1 MLFTR
6 LWRKSLRR
14 RTMASSP
21 SGSSAPRKRTKKGT
35 AMEELK
41 TELAELINI
50 KYQRMALDFRQ
61 QLEELAGRLVPPAA
75 AVTPTPEPG
84 PAATPTTSGTTGIVS
99 ILSFFLAAGYLLFL
113 SLFTAHDQTPTN
125 AATNPTEK
133 AADARTE
140 SGGTAANRGAL
151 LRELCR
157 GGRRRRRR
165 WWWFLFRHVGS
176 VLGFGRGRLRGR
188 GPGEKEPQ
196 EEEGRLLHRVDT
208 EQKD

>member
-21 SGSSAPRKRTKKGT
+21 SKPSAPRKRTKKAT
-35 AMEELK
+35 AME
-41 TELAELINI
+41 ELINI
-50 KYQRMALDFRQ
+50 KYQRMALDFRR
-61 QLEELAGRLVPPAA
+61 QLQELAGRLVPPAA

-84 PAATPTTSGTTGIVS
+84 PATSGTTGIVS
-99 ILSFFLAAGYLLFL
+99 INRPLFFLAGGYLLFL

-125 AATNPTEK
+125 AATNPT
-133 AADARTE
+133 DARTE
-140 SGGTAANRGAL
+140 SGGTAAIRGAL
-151 LRELCR
+151 LRELC
-157 GGRRRRRR
+157 RRRRRR

-176 VLGFGRGRLRGR
+176 ILGRGRLRGR

-196 EEEGRLLHRVDT
+196 GRLLHRADT
-208 EQKD
+208 EQKG